1 MIELEQCFMRCDEPN
16 RNMRVFKQ
24 NAINIPMDGKLEQ
37 YFENIRRKLEIDL
50 ISILKLYLKLK
61 SSMITY

>member
-16 RNMRVFKQ
+16 HNMRVFKQ
-24 NAINIPMDGKLEQ
+24 NENAINIPMDSKLEQ

-50 ISILKLYLKLK
+50 ISILKLYLFK
-61 SSMITY
+61 IEI

>member
-24 NAINIPMDGKLEQ
+24 NENAINIPMDGKLEQ
-37 YFENIRRKLEIDL
+37 YFENIRRRLEINL
-50 ISILKLYLKLK
+50 VTVLESYLSK
-61 SSMITY
+61 IET

>member
-24 NAINIPMDGKLEQ
+24 NENAINIPMDDKLEQ

-50 ISILKLYLKLK
+50 ISILKLYLFK
-61 SSMITY
+61 IEI